1 MRFQHIR
8 HFFRKLFCINASFI
22 FLDFCINSIYECIFM
37 HKTQL
42 YWSFSYEYHS
52 DISVIKPQHI
62 VIQLLNIPY
71 SLGMI

>member
-1 MRFQHIR
+1 
-8 HFFRKLFCINASFI
+8 
-22 FLDFCINSIYECIFM
+22 M
-37 HKTQL
+37 HKIQL

-71 SLGMI
+71 LLGMI